1 MKQALIIGSTVADV
15 TVRLPHLPVTGED
28 VIVESQSMS
37 LGGCAYNVSEILR
50 QSGVPYTLFSPVGT
64 GIYGN
69 YVREHLKRKQIPIL
83 IPAPA
88 ADNGCCYCFVED
100 DGERTFACYH
110 GAEYRFQK
118 EWFDA
123 LDASEIDSVY
133 ICGLEIEEETGTN
146 ILSYLEEHP
155 EFTVF
160 FAPGPRITLLDP
172 KLLERV
178 FALHPILHLNQ
189 KEITSY
195 TGKEDLKAAAEEI
208 HRFTQNTVIVTLGA
222 DGCYYYDGE
231 KEETIPGVPAEQLDT
246 IGAGDSHIGAVIA
259 GLQCGKTIEEAI
271 ATANRVSA
279 KVVETEGALLSDEA
293 FASLDLL

>member
-1 MKQALIIGSTVADV
+1 MSRGLGDV
-15 TVRLPHLPVTGED
+15 
-28 VIVESQSMS
+28 
-37 LGGCAYNVSEILR
+37 YKR
-50 QSGVPYTLFSPVGT
+50 Q
-64 GIYGN
+64 
-69 YVREHLKRKQIPIL
+69 
-83 IPAPA
+83 
-88 ADNGCCYCFVED
+88 
-100 DGERTFACYH
+100 
-110 GAEYRFQK
+110 
-118 EWFDA
+118 
-123 LDASEIDSVY
+123 
-133 ICGLEIEEETGTN
+133 EETGTN

-189 KEITSY
+189 QEITSY
-195 TGKEDLKAAAEEI
+195 TGKEELKAAAEEI

-271 ATANRVSA
+271 VTANRVSA

>member
-1 MKQALIIGSTVADV
+1 MGN
-15 TVRLPHLPVTGED
+15 RLLPVAGVLFDRQKGKLHLNEAGRIFLERVD
-28 VIVESQSMS
+28 RAFVE
-37 LGGCAYNVSEILR
+37 I
-50 QSGVPYTLFSPVGT
+50 
-64 GIYGN
+64 
-69 YVREHLKRKQIPIL
+69 
-83 IPAPA
+83 
-88 ADNGCCYCFVED
+88 DNGVNELLDY
-100 DGERTFACYH
+100 RTNH
-110 GAEYRFQK
+110 QNRIV
-118 EWFDA
+118 
-123 LDASEIDSVY
+123 LASSMVDVFKDI
-133 ICGLEIEEETGTN
+133 IFH
-146 ILSYLEEHP
+146 YLEEHP

-160 FAPGPRITLLDP
+160 FASGPRITLLDP

-189 KEITSY
+189 QEITSY
-195 TGKEDLKAAAEEI
+195 TGKEELKAAAEEI